1 MSEPRLKW
9 ILLVL
14 LLPLVLGAQNSPFSS
29 GTYFVTSLPI
39 NGVVAFDSTRVADT
53 TVTSTLHIIGVNK
66 SCFRVSVEDYN
77 FVYEG
82 SVEQDSVVVVTLP
95 TGQGLP
101 VMEQVYKRNA
111 VISATVQGATTFIG
125 YPILIPN
132 YHRCVRRLSQ
142 VLGDRAKRYPTTSK
156 PMFGSLEK
164 QT

>member
-1 MSEPRLKW
+1 ML
-9 ILLVL
+9 L
-14 LLPLVLGAQNSPFSS
+14 LLPLVVGAQNSPFSS

-39 NGVVAFDSTRVADT
+39 NGVVGFDSTRVADT

-101 VMEQVYKRNA
+101 VMEQVYKRSA
-111 VISATVQGATTFIG
+111 VISATQ
-125 YPILIPN
+125 PISVILA
-132 YHRCVRRLSQ
+132 RRE
-142 VLGDRAKRYPTTSK
+142 RY
-156 PMFGSLEK
+156 
-164 QT
+164 